1 MTFFVLFIELERLRA
16 FQINAYQV
24 AGVLRNMWSD
34 FEVESAVLLK
44 DYKDPG
50 VDADS
55 IPDADETANQRCKS
69 LKSEKHRLGCW
80 YTLALAEH
88 ASFLEMH
95 PSRAT
100 GSIVYGSQER
110 AQKLQAAEKAYSKVR
125 GKHPWQNC
133 VKLH

>member
-1 MTFFVLFIELERLRA
+1 MFVELERLRA

-50 VDADS
+50 VDMDS
-55 IPDADETANQRCKS
+55 ILDADEAANQTCES
-69 LKSEKHRLGCW
+69 LKSEKQRLGCW

-88 ASFLEMH
+88 ASFLEMR
-95 PSRAT
+95 PSRST
-100 GSIVYGSQER
+100 GSIVYGDQER
-110 AQKLQAAEKAYSKVR
+110 TQKLQAAEKAYSKVR
-125 GKHPWQNC
+125 GKPPW
-133 VKLH
+133 